1 MGSCGACEQPDKLG
15 EISFQV
21 APQYMNLK
29 ELLLFLQ
36 FVAHAGLK
44 MSILPLSL
52 LFPRI
57 NNMYHYVQL
66 LLACLNF
73 IRDAYTYVRV
83 LKILF
88 NRNKLSVTFGS
99 LESAM

>member
-1 MGSCGACEQPDKLG
+1 MGSYGACEQPDKLG

-44 MSILPLSL
+44 MSILAPQPPVS
-52 LFPRI
+52 
-57 NNMYHYVQL
+57 Q
-66 LLACLNF
+66 
-73 IRDAYTYVRV
+73 D
-83 LKILF
+83 
-88 NRNKLSVTFGS
+88 
-99 LESAM
+99 